1 MSAAMII
8 APLPL
13 RETERLQALSELH
26 VLDSP
31 PEARF
36 DRIVAM
42 AAREFEV
49 PIALLSLVDG
59 QRVWFKAR
67 AGVTLSEAPR
77 APAFDSPV
85 VIGGPRVRFY
95 AGAPLVLP
103 EGQAVGTLCIM
114 DTHPR
119 RLDQDALMALGWL
132 RDMAVQQL
140 LRQQEALPA

>member
-1 MSAAMII
+1 
-8 APLPL
+8 
-13 RETERLQALSELH
+13 
-26 VLDSP
+26 
-31 PEARF
+31 
-36 DRIVAM
+36 
-42 AAREFEV
+42 
-49 PIALLSLVDG
+49 
-59 QRVWFKAR
+59 
-67 AGVTLSEAPR
+67 
-77 APAFDSPV
+77 
-85 VIGGPRVRFY
+85 VRFY